1 MWSYRTL
8 DRNIGLDVT
17 LFDERFSMTLD
28 YYWKT
33 TDPLLLAIGLPSSS
47 GITSYNTNF
56 GKQIST
62 GFTGTVQYYI
72 FRDFDKRL
80 TWSLRGTIR
89 MENSELDGIGNSLAS
104 MNEYNQSRSTERY
117 YDGAD
122 PDDIW
127 AVRSAGIDPATGR
140 EIFIKKDGTQTFTHD
155 TEDEVVVGSSDPDLE
170 GVIGTSFYWK
180 GLSVSVNLRYRFGG
194 QIFLSTLYEKVENI
208 TDSEIRYNQDKRALY
223 DRWQQP
229 GDVAKYK
236 GISLT
241 ESTPMSS
248 RFIADENTLS
258 GESISISYET
268 QAKWLRR
275 IGASS
280 MTFSGYMNDIFYSSS
295 VTNERGLD
303 YPFAR
308 SISFSLG
315 IRF

>member
-1 MWSYRTL
+1 M
-8 DRNIGLDVT
+8 
-17 LFDERFSMTLD
+17 
-28 YYWKT
+28 
-33 TDPLLLAIGLPSSS
+33 
-47 GITSYNTNF
+47 
-56 GKQIST
+56 
-62 GFTGTVQYYI
+62 
-72 FRDFDKRL
+72 
-80 TWSLRGTIR
+80 
-89 MENSELDGIGNSLAS
+89 
-104 MNEYNQSRSTERY
+104 
-117 YDGAD
+117 
-122 PDDIW
+122 
-127 AVRSAGIDPATGR
+127 
-140 EIFIKKDGTQTFTHD
+140 
-155 TEDEVVVGSSDPDLE
+155 
-170 GVIGTSFYWK
+170 
-180 GLSVSVNLRYRFGG
+180 
-194 QIFLSTLYEKVENI
+194 STLYEKVENI

-303 YPFAR
+303 YPYAR

-315 IRF
+315 LRF